1 MAEARTKGLGTRKI
15 NGKAW
20 MQIDEPVR
28 ARLNRYKLLLG
39 IADNG
44 ITDQTAAITALLD
57 KVGAPGAD
65 ETVRIIAVEST
76 QQAVQP

>member
-1 MAEARTKGLGTRKI
+1 MAEGRTKGLGTKKL

-20 MQIDEPVR
+20 MQIDEGVR

-44 ITDQTAAITALLD
+44 VTDQTATIVALLD
-57 KVGAPGAD
+57 KAGAPGAD
-65 ETVRIIAVEST
+65 ESVRIIAVESA
-76 QQAVQP
+76 QAVQP